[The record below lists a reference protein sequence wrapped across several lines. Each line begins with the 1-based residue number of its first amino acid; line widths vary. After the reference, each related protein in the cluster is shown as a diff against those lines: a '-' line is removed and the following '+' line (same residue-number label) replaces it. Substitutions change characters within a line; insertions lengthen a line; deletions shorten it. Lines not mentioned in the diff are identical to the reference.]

1 MNNNI
6 SVFFDSENQLSF
18 IMMNNNVTTP
28 QIFVVVI
35 ITIFIYEKLLINS
48 NFILTSLNKK
58 ECYYNV

>member
-6 SVFFDSENQLSF
+6 SVFFDAKNQLSF
-18 IMMNNNVTTP
+18 IMTNNVTTP

-35 ITIFIYEKLLINS
+35 ISIFIYEKLLINS